1 MIRWSVEVDREFGQ
15 RLLGL
20 LQLQVVEQIAV
31 VGAPDTAED
40 DVPLIGLQVIGE
52 PEARLNLGGVR
63 RAVVPVA
70 DVVVDVHTSERQG
83 LRVGLTRCQ
92 RARVRAVE
100 RGHHVGGRDVVQVGR
115 RALVVPAN
123 TDVQGQ
129 LVGGRPVILQVD
141 AELFIVGSGYRIQA
155 RHRIGEEHLVGNGR
169 GAGGADVVEELR
181 VDVLGVLR
189 GELHPLVLDA
199 GLDRVI
205 PDPPLQVAERQLVP
219 HGVALLALVLSGPR
233 GRRTC
238 GEDRL
243 VVAGCEQERVLRTVT
258 ERPCRRRF
266 E

>member
-1 MIRWSVEVDREFGQ
+1 
-15 RLLGL
+15 
-20 LQLQVVEQIAV
+20 
-31 VGAPDTAED
+31 
-40 DVPLIGLQVIGE
+40 
-52 PEARLNLGGVR
+52 
-63 RAVVPVA
+63 
-70 DVVVDVHTSERQG
+70 
-83 LRVGLTRCQ
+83 
-92 RARVRAVE
+92 
-100 RGHHVGGRDVVQVGR
+100 
-115 RALVVPAN
+115 
-123 TDVQGQ
+123 
-129 LVGGRPVILQVD
+129 
-141 AELFIVGSGYRIQA
+141 
-155 RHRIGEEHLVGNGR
+155 GNGR